1 MVKQLFTYS
10 NYYIKSKHPID
21 SNMVLV
27 YFFLELASIL
37 HYANL
42 DLAIKSY
49 LFRHAAKE
57 NVLVFITLK
66 YV

>member
-1 MVKQLFTYS
+1 MVKQLFTKFLLINQVKTS
-10 NYYIKSKHPID
+10 NWLQYGIG
-21 SNMVLV
+21 L
-27 YFFLELASIL
+27 FFLKFASIL

>member
-1 MVKQLFTYS
+1 MVKQLFTKFLLLNQVKIS
-10 NYYIKSKHPID
+10 NWLQYGIS
-21 SNMVLV
+21 L
-27 YFFLELASIL
+27 FFLKFASIL

-49 LFRHAAKE
+49 LFRQAAKE